1 MVRSDLKKA
10 GYSQEEEYFF
20 NLNKELIEK
29 NREEASQ
36 AKENADRPDNWM
48 KCPKC
53 GGQMEEIDLAGIDI
67 DKCQDCQGVY
77 FDNGELDILLQSKE
91 RGGFLGL
98 LKKFVT

>member
-1 MVRSDLKKA
+1 VERSNIEKA
-10 GYSQEEEYFF
+10 GYSQEEEYFYK
-20 NLNKELIEK
+20 LNQELIER
-29 NREEASQ
+29 NRAKASQ
-36 AKENADRPDNWM
+36 AKETDDRPDSWM

-77 FDNGELDILLQSKE
+77 FDNGELDILLKSKE

-98 LKKFVT
+98 LQKFVK